1 MKRFHVPRNY
11 KVRDSKMNTTKIMII
26 LMNLVIVLKQNIR
39 QYANKM
45 SINRKSKLRLQLINI
60 KKIIKT

>member
-39 QYANKM
+39 QHANKM

>member
-1 MKRFHVPRNY
+1 MKRFHVSRNY

-45 SINRKSKLRLQLINI
+45 SINRKSKLRLQLINT

>member
-1 MKRFHVPRNY
+1 
-11 KVRDSKMNTTKIMII
+11 MNTTKIMII

-39 QYANKM
+39 QHANKM

>member
-1 MKRFHVPRNY
+1 MKRFHVSRNY

-45 SINRKSKLRLQLINI
+45 SINRKSTLRLQLINN